1 MRNGLTKNNINKT
14 KTVKKSEKKLER
26 ERRKLSRKY
35 ESLKIRNK
43 KQKGEATSQNIQK
56 QIVKVQKLHQRLTN
70 IRTDFINKTVNEL
83 NKAKIKLYNN

>member
-1 MRNGLTKNNINKT
+1 MRNGLTKNNINKN
-14 KTVKKSEKKLER
+14 KTIKKSEKKLER